1 MGNEVR
7 QSQAGADGR
16 PLVDGSRE
24 QPVLFAPDGA
34 PVSRGEFLARVR
46 AVAAKL
52 PQATHVINLCER
64 RDAFIIGLCAAAS
77 RGQVTLLPPSRAEDV
92 VAEVQSRHPDSYRM
106 GDAAAASPE
115 KDGSVDVHIDPALPG
130 IDGDGRADDLSID
143 PESIFVIGFTS
154 GSTGAPMAYPKTFAG
169 FRISTAQNVAAL
181 DGLLDHDQQF
191 SVVATVPPQHMY
203 GMELSVLLPLVGPA
217 AVHAGRPFFPQ
228 DIAAALTQ
236 VPAPR
241 LLVTTPL
248 HLRALVE
255 SGVELPELKVI
266 VTATA
271 PLPQELAAAAETRYR
286 CEVREMFGS
295 TETCVIA
302 RRRTA
307 HESDWTLLP
316 GVELQLQAEGTLV
329 LRESLP
335 QPVLLA
341 DLVELDGR
349 RFALRGRSA
358 DLLEIAGKRASLA
371 DLTRRLQQ
379 VPGVRDGVIVQ
390 IAAQAAADAQGVR
403 RLIAIVV
410 ADNGVGDEDILAML
424 RRSSDP
430 VFLPRRILRVDALP
444 RNETGKLPRAEI
456 DAIVERDAKAR
467 SPR

>member
-1 MGNEVR
+1 MGNIEG
-7 QSQAGADGR
+7 QPQAGAEGR
-16 PLVDGSRE
+16 PLLDGSRG
-24 QPVLFAPDGA
+24 QPVLFAPDGV
-34 PVSRGEFLARVR
+34 PVSREEFLARVR
-46 AVAAKL
+46 ATAAAL
-52 PQATHVINLCER
+52 PQASHVINLCER

-92 VAEVQSRHPDSYRM
+92 VADVQSRHPGSYRM
-106 GDAAAASPE
+106 GDAAAN
-115 KDGSVDVHIDPALPG
+115 GSVDVHVDPAARG
-130 IDGDGRADDLSID
+130 VDGEDPLID
-143 PESIFVIGFTS
+143 PEAVFVIGFTS

-181 DGLLDHDQQF
+181 DGLLDRDEQF

-228 DIAAALTQ
+228 DIAAALAQ

-255 SGVELPELKVI
+255 SGVALPELKVI

-271 PLPQELAAAAETRYR
+271 PLPQELALAAETRYG

-302 RRRTA
+302 ARRTA
-307 HESDWTLLP
+307 HDTDWTLLP
-316 GVELQLQAEGTLV
+316 GVELRPRTEGTLV

-341 DLVELDGR
+341 DLVELDSERR

-379 VPGVRDGVIVQ
+379 VTGVRDGVM
-390 IAAQAAADAQGVR
+390 AQAAADAQGVR
-403 RLIAIVV
+403 RLIAIVA
-410 ADNGVGDEDILAML
+410 ADGGVDDEDILAVL

-456 DAIVERDAKAR
+456 EAIIERDAKAR
-467 SPR
+467 SGR

>member
-1 MGNEVR
+1 MGNEDR
-7 QSQAGADGR
+7 QPQAGAAR
-16 PLVDGSRE
+16 RLLLDGSRDR
-24 QPVLFAPDGA
+24 PVLFAPDGV

-46 AVAAKL
+46 ALAARL
-52 PQATHVINLCER
+52 PAASHVVNLCER

-92 VAEVQSRHPDSYRM
+92 VAEVQSRHPGSYRM
-106 GDAAAASPE
+106 GDAAA
-115 KDGSVDVHIDPALPG
+115 DGSVDVHVDPAAPG
-130 IDGDGRADDLSID
+130 IDGDDPLVD
-143 PESIFVIGFTS
+143 PEAVFVIGFTS
-154 GSTGAPMAYPKTFAG
+154 GSTGAPMAYPKTLAG
-169 FRISTAQNVAAL
+169 FRISTAQNVSAL
-181 DGLLDHDQQF
+181 DGLLDHGEQF

-228 DIAAALTQ
+228 DIAAALAQ

-271 PLPQELAAAAETRYR
+271 PLPQELAATAETRYR

-307 HESDWTLLP
+307 RESDWTLLP
-316 GVELQLQAEGTLV
+316 GVELQPQAEGTLV

-379 VPGVRDGVIVQ
+379 VPGVRDGVM
-390 IAAQAAADAQGVR
+390 AQAAADAQGVR

-410 ADNGVGDEDILAML
+410 AENSVGDEDILAVL

-430 VFLPRRILRVDALP
+430 VFLPRRILRVTALP

-456 DAIVERDAKAR
+456 DAIIERDARAR
-467 SPR
+467 SSR

>member
-1 MGNEVR
+1 MGNEAGQVK
-7 QSQAGADGR
+7 AGAEER
-16 PLVDGSRE
+16 PLLDGSRDR
-24 QPVLFAPDGA
+24 PVLFAPDGT

-46 AVAAKL
+46 AVAAQL
-52 PQATHVINLCER
+52 PDAGHVINLCER

-77 RGQVTLLPPSRAEDV
+77 RGQVTLLPPSRADDV
-92 VAEVQSRHPDSYRM
+92 VAEVQARHPGSYRM
-106 GDAAAASPE
+106 GDATVNGA
-115 KDGSVDVHIDPALPG
+115 VDVHVDPALDG
-130 IDGDGRADDLSID
+130 IDGGDPNID
-143 PESIFVIGFTS
+143 PESVFVIGFTS

-181 DGLLDHDQQF
+181 DGLLAPDEQF

-228 DIAAALTQ
+228 DVATALAQ

-255 SGVELPELKVI
+255 SGVALPGLKVI

-271 PLPQELAAAAETRYR
+271 PLPQEIAAVAETRYR

-302 RRRTA
+302 ARRTA
-307 HESDWTLLP
+307 RDSDWTLLP
-316 GVELQLQAEGTLV
+316 GVELQPQAGGTLV
-329 LRESLP
+329 LRDSLA

-341 DLVELDGR
+341 DLVELDSSGR
-349 RFALRGRSA
+349 RFELRGRSA

-371 DLTRRLQQ
+371 DLTRRLQH
-379 VPGVRDGVIVQ
+379 VPGVRDGVMVQ
-390 IAAQAAADAQGVR
+390 AVVDVQGVR
-403 RLIAIVV
+403 RLLAIV
-410 ADNGVGDEDILAML
+410 ALDAGVEDEAILAAL

-430 VFLPRRILRVDALP
+430 VFLPRRIIRVDMLP
-444 RNETGKLPRAEI
+444 RNETGKLPRADI
-456 DAIVERDAKAR
+456 DAIITRDMELR
-467 SPR
+467 STR

>member
-1 MGNEVR
+1 MGNE
-7 QSQAGADGR
+7 AGQPLARAELR
-16 PLVDGSRE
+16 PLIDGSRDR
-24 QPVLFAPDGA
+24 PLLFAPDGV
-34 PVSRGEFLARVR
+34 PLSRGEFLARVR
-46 AVAAKL
+46 AVAARL

-77 RGQVTLLPPSRAEDV
+77 RGQVTLLPPSRADDV
-92 VAEVQSRHPDSYRM
+92 VAEVQSRHPGSYRM
-106 GDAAAASPE
+106 GDAMP
-115 KDGSVDVHIDPALPG
+115 DGTHGDVDVHVDPAAQG
-130 IDGDGRADDLSID
+130 IDGDD
-143 PESIFVIGFTS
+143 PLINPDTVLVIGFTS

-181 DGLLDHDQQF
+181 DGLLAPGEQF

-228 DIAAALTQ
+228 DIAAALAQ

-255 SGVELPELKVI
+255 SGVELPELKVV

-271 PLPQELAAAAETRYR
+271 PLPQEIAAAAETRYR

-302 RRRTA
+302 ARRTA
-307 HESDWTLLP
+307 RDNEWTLLP
-316 GVELQLQAEGTLV
+316 GVELRPQAEGTLV

-341 DLVELDGR
+341 DLVELAADGR

-358 DLLEIAGKRASLA
+358 DVLEIAGKRASLA

-379 VPGVRDGVIVQ
+379 VPGIRDGVMVQ
-390 IAAQAAADAQGVR
+390 VAADAQGVR
-403 RLIAIVV
+403 RLFAIVV
-410 ADNGVGDEDILAML
+410 ADTDLGDEDILAAL

-430 VFLPRRILRVDALP
+430 VFLPRRIFRVDALP

-456 DAIVERDAKAR
+456 DAIIERALKAR
-467 SPR
+467 SSR

>member
-1 MGNEVR
+1 ML
-7 QSQAGADGR
+7 AGAGRR
-16 PLVDGSRE
+16 PLLDGSRE
-24 QPVLFAPDGA
+24 QPVLFAPDGV

-46 AVAAKL
+46 ALAAAL

-92 VAEVQSRHPDSYRM
+92 VAEVQSRHPGSYRI
-106 GDAAAASPE
+106 GDAAAN
-115 KDGSVDVHIDPALPG
+115 GSVDVHVDPASPGIAGDDPLIDPQ
-130 IDGDGRADDLSID
+130 SV
-143 PESIFVIGFTS
+143 FVIGFTS

-181 DGLLDHDQQF
+181 DGLLDHDEQF

-228 DIAAALTQ
+228 DIAAALAQ

-271 PLPQELAAAAETRYR
+271 PLPQELALAAETRYG

-316 GVELQLQAEGTLV
+316 GVELQPQAEGTLV

-379 VPGVRDGVIVQ
+379 VPGVRDGVM
-390 IAAQAAADAQGVR
+390 AQAAADAQGVR

-410 ADNGVGDEDILAML
+410 AENSVGDEDMLAVL

-430 VFLPRRILRVDALP
+430 VFLPRRIVRVDALP

-456 DAIVERDAKAR
+456 DAIIERDARAR
-467 SPR
+467 SSR

>member
-1 MGNEVR
+1 MGNIE
-7 QSQAGADGR
+7 GR
-16 PLVDGSRE
+16 PQGAATRPLLDGPRE
-24 QPVLFAPDGA
+24 RPVLFAPDGS
-34 PVSRGEFLARVR
+34 PLSRGDFLARVR
-46 AVAAKL
+46 ALAARL
-52 PQATHVINLCER
+52 PDAGHVINLCER

-92 VAEVQSRHPDSYRM
+92 VADVQSRHPGSYRM
-106 GDAAAASPE
+106 GDAAAN
-115 KDGSVDVHIDPALPG
+115 GSVDVHVDPAAPG
-130 IDGDGRADDLSID
+130 IGGGDPSVD
-143 PESIFVIGFTS
+143 PDATFAIGFTS
-154 GSTGAPMAYPKTFAG
+154 GSTGAPMAYPKTFGG

-181 DGLLDHDQQF
+181 DGLLDRDEQF

-228 DIAAALTQ
+228 DIAAALAQ

-255 SGVELPELKVI
+255 SGVELPALKVI

-271 PLPQELAAAAETRYR
+271 PLPQELALAAETRYR

-307 HESDWTLLP
+307 HEGDWTLLP
-316 GVELQLQAEGTLV
+316 GVELKPQADGTLV

-341 DLVELDGR
+341 DLVELSGDGR

-379 VPGVRDGVIVQ
+379 VPGVRDGVM
-390 IAAQAAADAQGVR
+390 AQAAPDAQGVR
-403 RLIAIVV
+403 RLIAIVA
-410 ADNGVGDEDILAML
+410 ADAGVGDDDILAVL

-456 DAIVERDAKAR
+456 DAIVARDAKTRASR
-467 SPR
+467 

>member
-1 MGNEVR
+1 MGNIEG
-7 QSQAGADGR
+7 QALAGAGR
-16 PLVDGSRE
+16 CPLLDGSRE
-24 QPVLFAPDGA
+24 QPVLFGPDGV
-34 PVSRGEFLARVR
+34 PVSRGDFLARVR
-46 AVAAKL
+46 AVAMQL
-52 PQATHVINLCER
+52 PQASHVINLCER

-92 VAEVQSRHPDSYRM
+92 VADVQSRHPGSYRM
-106 GDAAAASPE
+106 GDAAANGTA
-115 KDGSVDVHIDPALPG
+115 DVHVDPALPG
-130 IDGDGRADDLSID
+130 VDGDDQSDPAID
-143 PESIFVIGFTS
+143 PESAFVIGFTS
-154 GSTGAPMAYPKTFAG
+154 GSTGTPMAYPKTFAG

-181 DGLLDHDQQF
+181 DGLLEHGEQF

-228 DIAAALTQ
+228 DIAAALSQ

-255 SGVELPELKVI
+255 SGVDLPELKVI

-271 PLPQELAAAAETRYR
+271 PLPQELALAAEARYA

-307 HESDWTLLP
+307 HESNWTLLP
-316 GVELQLQAEGTLV
+316 GVELQPQAEGTLV
-329 LRESLP
+329 LRASLP

-341 DLVELDGR
+341 DLVELHAEGR

-379 VPGVRDGVIVQ
+379 VPGVRDGVM
-390 IAAQAAADAQGVR
+390 AEAAADAQGVR
-403 RLIAIVV
+403 RLIAIVAV
-410 ADNGVGDEDILAML
+410 EADVGDEDILAVL

-467 SPR
+467 SSR

>member
-1 MGNEVR
+1 MGNEDL
-7 QSQAGADGR
+7 QAKAGVAASR
-16 PLVDGSRE
+16 SLSDGSRG
-24 QPVLFAPDGA
+24 QPVLFAPDGT

-46 AVAAKL
+46 ALAARL
-52 PQATHVINLCER
+52 PDAAHVINLCER

-92 VAEVQSRHPDSYRM
+92 VAEVQSRHPGSYRM
-106 GDAAAASPE
+106 GDAAAN
-115 KDGSVDVHIDPALPG
+115 GSVDVHVDPAAAGIAGGDPAIDPDAT
-130 IDGDGRADDLSID
+130 
-143 PESIFVIGFTS
+143 FVIGFTS

-181 DGLLDHDQQF
+181 DGLLERDEQF

-228 DIAAALTQ
+228 DIVAALAQ

-248 HLRALVE
+248 HLRTLVE

-271 PLPQELAAAAETRYR
+271 PLPQELALAAETRFA

-307 HESDWTLLP
+307 HESDWTMLP
-316 GVELQLQAEGTLV
+316 GVELQPQAEGTLV

-335 QPVLLA
+335 EPVLLA
-341 DLVELDGR
+341 DRVELDGR

-379 VPGVRDGVIVQ
+379 VPGVRDGVM
-390 IAAQAAADAQGVR
+390 AQAAPDAQGVR
-403 RLIAIVV
+403 RLIAIVAVDAGV
-410 ADNGVGDEDILAML
+410 ADEDILAPL

-444 RNETGKLPRAEI
+444 RNETGKLPRTEI
-456 DAIVERDAKAR
+456 DAIVAQDAKAR

>member
-1 MGNEVR
+1 ML
-7 QSQAGADGR
+7 R
-16 PLVDGSRE
+16 PLLDGSPG

-46 AVAAKL
+46 ALAARL
-52 PQATHVINLCER
+52 PAAGHVINLCDR

-92 VAEVQSRHPDSYRM
+92 VAEVQSRHPGSYRI
-106 GDAAAASPE
+106 GDATSTPPE
-115 KDGSVDVHIDPALPG
+115 NDDNVEVRVDPAVPG
-130 IDGDGRADDLSID
+130 IEGDVPLID
-143 PESIFVIGFTS
+143 PEAVFVIGFTS

-181 DGLLDHDQQF
+181 DGLLGHDEQF

-228 DIAAALTQ
+228 DIAAALAQ

-248 HLRALVE
+248 HLRALAE
-255 SGVELPELKVI
+255 SGVELPDLKVI

-271 PLPQELAAAAETRYR
+271 PLPQELAQVAEARYR

-307 HESDWTLLP
+307 NESDWTLLP
-316 GVELQLQAEGTLV
+316 GVELQPQAEGTLV
-329 LRESLP
+329 LRDSLP
-335 QPVLLA
+335 HPVLLA
-341 DLVELDGR
+341 DLVELDAGAR
-349 RFALRGRSA
+349 RFSLRGRSA

-379 VPGVRDGVIVQ
+379 VPGVRDGVM
-390 IAAQAAADAQGVR
+390 AQAAPDAQGVR
-403 RLIAIVV
+403 RLVAIVT
-410 ADNGVGDEDILAML
+410 ADGEADDAGILAAL

-430 VFLPRRILRVDALP
+430 VFLPRRIIRVDAMP
-444 RNETGKLPRAEI
+444 RNETGKLPRAAI
-456 DAIVERDAKAR
+456 DMIITRDAESRASR
-467 SPR
+467 

>member
-1 MGNEVR
+1 ML
-7 QSQAGADGR
+7 AGAGRR
-16 PLVDGSRE
+16 PLLDGSRE
-24 QPVLFAPDGA
+24 QPVLFAPDGM

-46 AVAAKL
+46 AVAAAL
-52 PQATHVINLCER
+52 PQASHVINLCER

-92 VAEVQSRHPDSYRM
+92 VAEVQSRHPGSYRM
-106 GDAAAASPE
+106 GDAAAN
-115 KDGSVDVHIDPALPG
+115 GSVDVHVDPAVAG
-130 IDGDGRADDLSID
+130 IDGDEPLID
-143 PESIFVIGFTS
+143 PESVFVIGFTS

-181 DGLLDHDQQF
+181 DGLLDRDEQF

-228 DIAAALTQ
+228 DIAAALAQ
-236 VPAPR
+236 VPSPR

-271 PLPQELAAAAETRYR
+271 PLPQELAAAAETRYG

-307 HESDWTLLP
+307 RESDWTLLP
-316 GVELQLQAEGTLV
+316 GVELQPQAEGTLV

-379 VPGVRDGVIVQ
+379 VPGVRDGVMV
-390 IAAQAAADAQGVR
+390 QAAPDAQGVR
-403 RLIAIVV
+403 RLIAIV
-410 ADNGVGDEDILAML
+410 ATERGVGDEDILAVL

-456 DAIVERDAKAR
+456 DAIVERDAKLR
-467 SPR
+467 SSR

>member
-1 MGNEVR
+1 M
-7 QSQAGADGR
+7 
-16 PLVDGSRE
+16 PL
-24 QPVLFAPDGA
+24 
-34 PVSRGEFLARVR
+34 SRGEFLARVR
-46 AVAAKL
+46 AVAAVL

-92 VAEVQSRHPDSYRM
+92 VAEVQSRHPGSYRM
-106 GDAAAASPE
+106 GDAAAN
-115 KDGSVDVHIDPALPG
+115 GSVDVHVDPALTG
-130 IDGDGRADDLSID
+130 IDGDEPLID
-143 PESIFVIGFTS
+143 PESVFVIGFTS

-181 DGLLDHDQQF
+181 DGLLDRDEQF

-228 DIAAALTQ
+228 DIAAALAQ
-236 VPAPR
+236 VPSPR

-271 PLPQELAAAAETRYR
+271 PLPQELAAAAETRYG

-307 HESDWTLLP
+307 RESDWTLLP
-316 GVELQLQAEGTLV
+316 GVELQPQAEGTLV

-379 VPGVRDGVIVQ
+379 VPGVRDGVMV
-390 IAAQAAADAQGVR
+390 QAAPDAQGVR
-403 RLIAIVV
+403 RLIAIV
-410 ADNGVGDEDILAML
+410 AAENGVGDEDILAVL

-444 RNETGKLPRAEI
+444 RNETGKLPRAEV

-467 SPR
+467 SSR

>member
-1 MGNEVR
+1 MGNEDR
-7 QSQAGADGR
+7 QPQAGAERR
-16 PLVDGSRE
+16 PLLDGSRE
-24 QPVLFAPDGA
+24 QPVLFAPDGM
-34 PVSRGEFLARVR
+34 PLSRGEFLARVR
-46 AVAAKL
+46 AVAAVL

-92 VAEVQSRHPDSYRM
+92 VAEVQSRHPGSYRM
-106 GDAAAASPE
+106 GDAAAN
-115 KDGSVDVHIDPALPG
+115 GSVDVHVDPALTG
-130 IDGDGRADDLSID
+130 IDGDEPLID
-143 PESIFVIGFTS
+143 PESVFVIGFTS

-181 DGLLDHDQQF
+181 DGLLDRDEQF

-228 DIAAALTQ
+228 DIAAALAQ
-236 VPAPR
+236 VPSPR

-271 PLPQELAAAAETRYR
+271 PLPQELAAAAETRYG

-307 HESDWTLLP
+307 RESDWTLLP
-316 GVELQLQAEGTLV
+316 GVELQPQAEGTLV

-379 VPGVRDGVIVQ
+379 VPGVRDGVMV
-390 IAAQAAADAQGVR
+390 QAAPDAQGVR
-403 RLIAIVV
+403 RLIAIV
-410 ADNGVGDEDILAML
+410 AAENGVGDEDILAVL

-444 RNETGKLPRAEI
+444 RNETGKLPRAEV

-467 SPR
+467 SSR

>member
-1 MGNEVR
+1 M
-7 QSQAGADGR
+7 
-16 PLVDGSRE
+16 LDGSRD
-24 QPVLFAPDGA
+24 QPVLFAPDGV

-46 AVAAKL
+46 ALAAAL

-77 RGQVTLLPPSRAEDV
+77 RGQVTLLPPSRTEDV
-92 VAEVQSRHPDSYRM
+92 VAEVQSRHPGSYRM
-106 GDAAAASPE
+106 GDAAA
-115 KDGSVDVHIDPALPG
+115 DDSVDVHVDPAAPG
-130 IDGDGRADDLSID
+130 IDGDDPQID
-143 PESIFVIGFTS
+143 PRSVFAIGFTS

-169 FRISTAQNVAAL
+169 FRISTAQNLAAL
-181 DGLLDHDQQF
+181 DGLLARGEQF
-191 SVVATVPPQHMY
+191 SVIATVPPQHMY
-203 GMELSVLLPLVGPA
+203 GLELSVLLPLLGSA

-228 DIAAALTQ
+228 DIAAALAQ

-255 SGVELPELKVI
+255 SGVEMPELKVI

-271 PLPQELAAAAETRYR
+271 PLPQELALAAETRYG

-316 GVELQLQAEGTLV
+316 GVEMQPQAEGTLV
-329 LRESLP
+329 LRDSLP

-379 VPGVRDGVIVQ
+379 VPGVRDGVM
-390 IAAQAAADAQGVR
+390 AQAAADTQGVR

-410 ADNGVGDEDILAML
+410 AENDLADDDILAVL

-430 VFLPRRILRVDALP
+430 VFLPRRIVRVDALP
-444 RNETGKLPRAEI
+444 RNETGKLPRTEI

-467 SPR
+467 SMR